1 MSAPAAAVS
10 KLLPVERRRTKEPW
24 RIISVALVIV
34 ALAACSEP
42 LEFAD
47 WTVAPAEGTPIVEYA
62 DVPLEERGET
72 VELVE
77 DLVVGPR
84 GQDPNYLFFRPSG
97 VAVDDDGRMYVL
109 EMGNSRVQ
117 VFDPDGEYIRTL
129 GGPGQ
134 GPGELELPA
143 GITIGRDQ
151 VMVYDLNSRRLS
163 LWDLAG
169 NHVRDVPFS
178 GGLQP
183 GILAGSGGS
192 LVGAT
197 RRRLEDRSEL
207 IDVALFSTDGS
218 ETLRY
223 TSLPQP
229 EQFLIMGEGGGFVIP
244 QLVGGPSYAA
254 SVDGAVY
261 ATAGVQYQILAFESS
276 GEPRW
281 ALRVA
286 RPAPAFT
293 QEHRDAVLDPLRD
306 RFENLDA
313 MELDWP
319 THMNTLGS
327 LAVDGHGHLY
337 VFAYTFR
344 DMGPAEPT
352 VEVYAPDGERLFAG
366 TMREG
371 AWSAARG
378 DFVYEMRTNPDT
390 EETELV
396 RYRIVEPFDR

>member
-1 MSAPAAAVS
+1 MRRISIV
-10 KLLPVERRRTKEPW
+10 LL
-24 RIISVALVIV
+24 AF

-47 WTVAPAEGTPIVEYA
+47 WTVPPAEGTRIVEYA
-62 DVPLEERGET
+62 DVPLEERSGT
-72 VELVE
+72 IELVE

-84 GQDPNYLFFRPSG
+84 GEDSNYLFFRPSG

-117 VFDPDGEYIRTL
+117 VFGPGGEYIRTL

-143 GITIGRDQ
+143 GIAIGGDR

-169 NHVRDVPFS
+169 DHVRDVAFS
-178 GGLQP
+178 ARLQP
-183 GILAGSGGS
+183 GIFAGSGGS
-192 LVGAT
+192 FVGAT
-197 RRRLEDRSEL
+197 RRRLEDRSAL

-229 EQFLIMGEGGGFVIP
+229 EAFMIMGEGGGFVMP
-244 QLVGGPSYAA
+244 QLTGGPSYAA
-254 SVDGAVY
+254 SANGTVY
-261 ATAGVQYQILAFESS
+261 ATAGSQYQVLAFDPS

-286 RPAPAFT
+286 RPAPLFA
-293 QEHRDAVLDPLRD
+293 QRHKDAVLDPLRD
-306 RFENLDA
+306 RFENIDA
-313 MELDWP
+313 MQLDWP
-319 THMNTLGS
+319 AHMHTLGG

-337 VFAYTFR
+337 VFPYVFR
-344 DMGPAEPT
+344 DMGPDEPP
-352 VEVYAPDGERLFAG
+352 VEVYSPDGERLFAG
-366 TMREG
+366 TMSEG
-371 AWSAARG
+371 SWGAARG
-378 DFVYEMRTNPDT
+378 DFVYSVRTNPET

-396 RYRIVEPFDR
+396 RYRLVEPFE